1 MTEAKR
7 PLKALLESEIA
18 AAPNDSE
25 IRKIR
30 AGFETKEKQIEVRTT
45 HTWPFALTP

>member
-7 PLKALLESEIA
+7 PLKAQLESEIA

-25 IRKIR
+25 IREIR
-30 AGFETKEKQIEVRTT
+30 AAFEAKEKQIEVRTT
-45 HTWPFALTP
+45 HTWPFS